1 MREWLADKPAWRLA
15 LGAMLLSFAPIM
27 VRATESPPTT
37 SAFYRMFLGGLMLLL
52 FVALRR
58 GRFAVSTRTSLILI
72 AAGIAFALDMFF
84 WHRSIHMVGPG
95 LASLLSGFQ
104 VFILAI
110 VGVSFLGERL
120 RWQLV
125 VAIPAAFLG
134 VAMIIGV
141 DWSALSDS
149 YRTGILFGLM
159 TAVCYS
165 SFLLIMR
172 WVRSNATGG
181 ATPMSEVAWMS
192 LASAAI
198 LALLSTTTGESLII
212 TNSREGL
219 LLVGYAVLAQLGLV
233 VSASS
238 LNKVPASLVGLLLLL
253 EPTFAYVWDILIY
266 ERPVT
271 TLEFAGAS
279 LALAA
284 IYLGSTKSQT
294 ITQDS

>member
-1 MREWLADKPAWRLA
+1 MREWIAQKPAWRLA

-37 SAFYRMFLGGLMLLL
+37 SAFYRMFLGGLMLFL

-58 GRFAVSTRTSLILI
+58 HSLAVNGRALLVLL
-72 AAGIAFALDMFF
+72 AAGVAFAFDMFF
-84 WHRSIHMVGPG
+84 WHRSIHLIGPG
-95 LASLLSGFQ
+95 LATLLSGFQ

-110 VGVSFLGERL
+110 VGVSMLGEQL

-134 VAMIIGV
+134 VALIIGV
-141 DWSALSDS
+141 DWQALTES
-149 YRTGILFGLM
+149 YRLGILFGLI

-165 SFLLIMR
+165 CFLLIMR
-172 WVRSNATGG
+172 WARGNAAPG

-192 LASAAI
+192 FACAAI
-198 LALLSTTTGESLII
+198 LALLATTTGESLVISSS
-212 TNSREGL
+212 TEGL
-219 LLVGYAVLAQLGLV
+219 LLVGYALLAQLGIV
-233 VSASS
+233 VIASS

-253 EPTFAYVWDILIY
+253 EPTFAYVWDITIY
-266 ERPVT
+266 ARPVSA
-271 TLEFAGAS
+271 LEITGAV

-284 IYLGSTKSQT
+284 IYLGSMKS
-294 ITQDS
+294 SA